1 MKVTKKLFV
10 LFSLFLLISLILIL
24 SKLAVDQEK
33 QNVAIVTCNIMA
45 ESRNMDA
52 AMKIREINAAREKIN
67 EAPYL
72 LGGKEI
78 QESFQYG
85 LCTNLVLN
93 DPEYQNT
100 LFQLKELE
108 RIARLKAQEEAR
120 IKREKDAEEA
130 RIAKEKEEKARIA
143 LEKAVEEDRIKREKA
158 REEARAIER
167 EEARIAREKAV
178 EEARIKREEAAK
190 KKYATAIMEKRYIDS
205 FDPLDLYSKLKIQNI
220 VLEEEQAPYRIDG
233 GGTPFIDITL
243 NRIQCHK
250 ISDLNVELKIYTIN
264 GDLIEPVS
272 TYYSLNK
279 YHVFPEEGCKNN
291 YHGRFYV
298 SESDYIKLKDTKV
311 EDGIEKDIDLF
322 SEISLKVTGGSYF
335 HCAEMKR
342 KSSMI
347 GLCPQDYPPLKNGEP
362 WVNLSSYFKE
372 YKWINE

>member
-1 MKVTKKLFV
+1 MKVIKKLFV

-24 SKLAVDQEK
+24 SKLAADQEK

-52 AMKIREINAAREKIN
+52 ATKIREINAAREKIN

-143 LEKAVEEDRIKREKA
+143 LEKFS
-158 REEARAIER
+158 
-167 EEARIAREKAV
+167 
-178 EEARIKREEAAK
+178 
-190 KKYATAIMEKRYIDS
+190 YC
-205 FDPLDLYSKLKIQNI
+205 
-220 VLEEEQAPYRIDG
+220 
-233 GGTPFIDITL
+233 L
-243 NRIQCHK
+243 NR
-250 ISDLNVELKIYTIN
+250 
-264 GDLIEPVS
+264 
-272 TYYSLNK
+272 
-279 YHVFPEEGCKNN
+279 
-291 YHGRFYV
+291 
-298 SESDYIKLKDTKV
+298 
-311 EDGIEKDIDLF
+311 GI
-322 SEISLKVTGGSYF
+322 
-335 HCAEMKR
+335 
-342 KSSMI
+342 
-347 GLCPQDYPPLKNGEP
+347 
-362 WVNLSSYFKE
+362 
-372 YKWINE
+372 